1 MIPTSTHL
9 TAVPSVAP
17 PATPSPSTTP
27 GKLPPAAK
35 WGIVASILLV
45 LLLLARPGHS
55 QSPRWQWA
63 VQATGSSISQVKNVA
78 VDASGNTYLVGFFS
92 ENIRFGAVELI
103 SQGASDLFVA
113 KLSPQGNW
121 EWAVAAGGTGSD
133 RATGVALDAEGHV
146 FIAGSFS
153 NEVSLAGQTLRSHG
167 AMDVFVAQLSAAGK
181 WQWAT
186 SAGGAGQD
194 LASALV
200 ASGSGELVV
209 AGYFMEAAAFGTRQV
224 VSNGSTDA
232 FVAQLSRTG
241 SWNWATAAGGSSN
254 DDAWALAATPA
265 GEVYVTGYFS
275 DTVTF
280 GTTTLTGHGTDDG
293 FVGKLSRAGQWQ
305 WVAPALGTGT
315 VYGRALVADP
325 AGGVFV
331 TGSFSGK
338 ASFSEMVLSAN
349 NDDGFV
355 GRLNGAGQW
364 QWVTSVSSEDLE
376 SVVGIAL
383 DKMGKL
389 YVAGTFSRQV
399 RGGRFELTSRGLT
412 DVFVG
417 YLSTTGDWLGLTG
430 AGGADND
437 DAQALTLAPGGEVYI
452 SGGFSQA
459 ASFGTSPLQAAAATT
474 QVYVGRATVPQ
485 P

>member
-1 MIPTSTHL
+1 MPTSNPP
-9 TAVPSVAP
+9 TA
-17 PATPSPSTTP
+17 PAP

-35 WGIVASILLV
+35 WGLFASILL
-45 LLLLARPGHS
+45 LLLLAARPGHS

-63 VQATGSSISQVKNVA
+63 VQATGSSVSQVKNVA

-92 ENIRFGAVELI
+92 QDIRFGATALT

-121 EWAVAAGGTGSD
+121 EWAVAAGGAGSD
-133 RATGVALDAEGHV
+133 RATGVALDATGHV

-153 NEVSLAGQTLRSHG
+153 KEVSLAGKALRSQG
-167 AMDVFVAQLSAAGK
+167 ETDVFVAQISTAGK

-186 SAGGAGQD
+186 SAGGPGQD
-194 LASALV
+194 LASALT
-200 ASGSGELVV
+200 ATGTGELVV
-209 AGYFMEAAAFGTRQV
+209 AGYFVETAAFGTRQV
-224 VSNGSTDA
+224 VSNGSIDA

-241 SWNWATAAGGSSN
+241 GWNWATAAGGSSN
-254 DDAWALAATPA
+254 DDAWALAATA
-265 GEVYVTGYFS
+265 TGEVYVTGYFS

-280 GTTTLTGHGTDDG
+280 GATTLTGRGADDA
-293 FVGKLSRAGQWQ
+293 FVGKLSRGGQWQ
-305 WVAPALGTGT
+305 WATAGTSTGT

-338 ASFSEMVLSAN
+338 ATFDKMVLSAN

-355 GRLNGAGQW
+355 GRLDGAGQW
-364 QWVTSVSSEDLE
+364 QWATSLSSPELE

-399 RGGRFELTSRGLT
+399 RGGAFELTSRGLT
-412 DVFVG
+412 DAFVG

-430 AGGADND
+430 GGGADND
-437 DAQALTLAPGGEVYI
+437 DAQAMALAPGGEVYI
-452 SGGFSQA
+452 SGGFGTA
-459 ASFGTSPLQAAAATT
+459 ASFGTSPLQAAPATT
-474 QVYVGRATVPQ
+474 QLYVGRATVPQ

>member
-1 MIPTSTHL
+1 MI
-9 TAVPSVAP
+9 
-17 PATPSPSTTP
+17 PSTTYPFAVADASPTSPPNLAPAP
-27 GKLPPAAK
+27 GKLLSAAK
-35 WGIVASILLV
+35 WGILASILLV

-55 QSPRWQWA
+55 QVPRWQWA
-63 VQATGSSISQVKNVA
+63 VQAAGSSVSQVKNVA
-78 VDASGNTYLVGFFS
+78 VDANGNTYLVGFFVD
-92 ENIRFGAVELI
+92 NIRFGSVTLA

-113 KLSPQGNW
+113 KLSSQGNW

-133 RATGVALDAEGHV
+133 RATGVALDAEGRV

-153 NEVSLAGQTLRSHG
+153 NEVSLAGKTLRSLG
-167 AMDVFVAQLSAAGK
+167 EMDVFVAQISTAGK

-186 SAGGAGQD
+186 SAGGPGQD
-194 LASALV
+194 LASAL
-200 ASGSGELVV
+200 ATTGTGELVV
-209 AGYFMEAAAFGTRQV
+209 AGYFMDTAAFGTRQV
-224 VSNGSTDA
+224 VSNGSIDA

-241 SWNWATAAGGSSN
+241 GWNWATAAGGASN

-280 GTTTLTGHGTDDG
+280 GATTLTGRGTDDG

-305 WVAPALGTGT
+305 WVAAATGTGT

-325 AGGVFV
+325 AGGVFI
-331 TGSFSGK
+331 TGSFSGL
-338 ASFSEMVLSAN
+338 AAFDQMVLGAD

-355 GRLNGAGQW
+355 GRLSSTGQW
-364 QWVTSVSSEDLE
+364 QWVTAISSPELE
-376 SVVGIAL
+376 SVVGIAR

-399 RGGRFELTSRGLT
+399 RGGQFELTSRGLT

-417 YLSTTGDWLGLTG
+417 YLSISGDWLGLASG
-430 AGGADND
+430 GGADND
-437 DAQALTLAPGGEVYI
+437 DAQAMALAPGGEVYI
-452 SGGFSQA
+452 GGGFSTA
-459 ASFGTSPLQAAAATT
+459 ASFGTSPLQSATATT

>member
-1 MIPTSTHL
+1 MLQHSTHP
-9 TAVPSVAP
+9 AGVAEASPIPVLPGQFTKKMP
-17 PATPSPSTTP
+17 P
-27 GKLPPAAK
+27 GAK
-35 WGIVASILLV
+35 WGLFTGVLLG
-45 LLLLARPGHS
+45 LLLLARPGYS

-63 VQATGSSISQVKNVA
+63 VQAAGSSVSQVKNVA
-78 VDASGNTYLVGFFS
+78 VDAQGNTYLVGFFS
-92 ENIRFGAVELI
+92 ENIRFGATSLI

-121 EWAVAAGGTGSD
+121 EWAVAAGSTGSD
-133 RATGVALDAEGHV
+133 RATGVTLDAQGHV

-153 NEVSLAGQTLRSHG
+153 NQMSLAGKTLRSQG
-167 AMDVFVAQLSAAGK
+167 AMDVFVAQISTAGK

-186 SAGGAGQD
+186 SAGGPGQD
-194 LASALV
+194 LASALTT
-200 ASGSGELVV
+200 SGPGELVV
-209 AGYFMEAAAFGTRQV
+209 AGYFMDTAAFGTRQV
-224 VSNGSTDA
+224 VSNGSIDA

-241 SWNWATAAGGSSN
+241 SWNWATAAGGTSN

-265 GEVYVTGYFS
+265 GDIYVTGYFS

-280 GTTTLTGHGTDDG
+280 GTTTLAGRGTDDG
-293 FVGKLSRAGQWQ
+293 FVGKLNHAGQWQ
-305 WVAPALGTGT
+305 WVAAATGTGT

-338 ASFSEMVLSAN
+338 ATFDQLALSAN

-355 GRLNGAGQW
+355 GHLNGVGQW
-364 QWVTSVSSEDLE
+364 QWVTSLSSDELE

-399 RGGRFELTSRGLT
+399 KGGRFELTSRGLT

-417 YLSTTGDWLGLTG
+417 YLNTTGDWLGLTG
-430 AGGADND
+430 GGGADND
-437 DAQALTLAPGGEVYI
+437 DAQAMTLAPGGEVYI
-452 SGGFSQA
+452 GGGFSQA
-459 ASFGTSPLQAAAATT
+459 ASFGTSPLQAATATT